1 MAAPSQTSPNQASRA
16 EAPISNLKPT
26 PVPAVEETPVVIV
39 PVDTSAAVNEQSPAP
54 SAGLIP
60 APVAAAVTEPPLELT
75 YNSTEASD
83 AYLLAK
89 NLMQAGDFDNAMETI
104 GTAMGILTSQ
114 LPDSSDAVHPS
125 LGPLYYL
132 YGTTLLY
139 VIEES
144 TDNLQSPEGDGEDD
158 ADDTQIAWENLETAR
173 MILDKMENR
182 NDKLNLDLAQIH
194 LRLGD
199 LQRANGRY
207 HDSVSDYRNCLEL
220 RQTILGPYD
229 RKVAD
234 TQYSLGLVCMMLAAE
249 GDAQQQQQPSA
260 GEAPLMISP
269 ELREEY
275 RTKALTHYLEAAKS
289 FCWSNCVNVWY

>member
-1 MAAPSQTSPNQASRA
+1 
-16 EAPISNLKPT
+16 
-26 PVPAVEETPVVIV
+26 
-39 PVDTSAAVNEQSPAP
+39 
-54 SAGLIP
+54 
-60 APVAAAVTEPPLELT
+60 
-75 YNSTEASD
+75 
-83 AYLLAK
+83 
-89 NLMQAGDFDNAMETI
+89 
-104 GTAMGILTSQ
+104 
-114 LPDSSDAVHPS
+114 
-125 LGPLYYL
+125 
-132 YGTTLLY
+132 
-139 VIEES
+139 
-144 TDNLQSPEGDGEDD
+144 
-158 ADDTQIAWENLETAR
+158 

-249 GDAQQQQQPSA
+249 GDAQQQQQQQPSGGSG

-289 FCWSNCVNVWY
+289 FAGQIAFMSGTNPEEIVADVDVADDQKLLPGKTTGMDEADLKVTAISSTLAAIRARVAPLGADGDESIFDLKEILDEIQETIDEAESAKQAIGEVAEIKHKAVAAAEGDGEVVNVDGSTTTIGFGAPVAAAPVAAAAPMMVVRKKNKRNDEDSKMPADDAAKKPKTEGN